1 MIQVPFPKT
10 QPEMQAKNSNGSATK
25 TVGTPPILK
34 NKQTKLMFNFTSRQ
48 NENQNNNS
56 NLTGNQIRIS
66 IINLNSTNL

>member
-34 NKQTKLMFNFTSRQ
+34 TNKPSSCSILHQGKTK
-48 NENQNNNS
+48 
-56 NLTGNQIRIS
+56 IRTTIL
-66 IINLNSTNL
+66 I